1 MEMDLDDNLLEFDQY
16 EACPEC
22 GKMSFAYSDKERHH
36 VCVNEECGYVI
47 DDDGGK
53 ESIFTKILRALKLKK

>member
-47 DDDGGK
+47 DDDDGK
-53 ESIFTKILRALKLKK
+53 ESVFTKILRALKLKK